1 VTDKKPYPKMLML
14 IVIAMLVLG
23 TLAVVVVNQANLSR
37 SRIPVLGEL
46 GDFQLIESKSGEAI
60 GPIDLR
66 GKICVYDFIF
76 TSCKGPCPVMAV
88 NMGDLYRLYKGSDRI
103 QFVSIS
109 VDPERDTLEAL
120 NEYARLRGVDDDGW
134 IFLRGPIDTVAEICE
149 KQFMLSADDLP
160 GGHTTKFILVDHLG
174 RIRSYH
180 DGLSESSM
188 ETLENN
194 IRQLAKELP

>member
-1 VTDKKPYPKMLML
+1 MSKNGNFPKMLIL
-14 IVIAMLVLG
+14 IVIAMFVLG
-23 TLAVVVVNQANLSR
+23 TLAVVVVSQANLSR

-46 GDFQLIESKSGEAI
+46 GDFELIDSSDAAPV
-60 GPIDLR
+60 GPTDLK

-76 TSCKGPCPVMAV
+76 TNCQGPCPVMAV
-88 NMGDLYRLYKGSDRI
+88 NMGELYRLYKGSGKV

-109 VDPERDTLEAL
+109 VDPERDTPEAL
-120 NEYARLRGVDDDGW
+120 NEYARLQGVDDDGW
-134 IFLRGPIDTVAEICE
+134 IFLYGPIDKVAEICE

-160 GGHTTKFILVDHLG
+160 GGHTTKFILVDPLG

-188 ETLENN
+188 ETLKNN
-194 IRQLAKELP
+194 IRQLAKEMP

>member
-1 VTDKKPYPKMLML
+1 MSPGRSYPKMLIL

-23 TLAVVVVNQANLSR
+23 TLAALVVSQANRSR

-46 GDFQLIESKSGEAI
+46 TEFELTAAHNGELAGPESLK
-60 GPIDLR
+60 

-76 TSCKGPCPVMAV
+76 TSCRGPCPVMAV
-88 NMGDLYRLYKGSDRI
+88 NMGELYRLYKGSGKI
-103 QFVSIS
+103 QFASIS
-109 VDPERDTLEAL
+109 VDPNRDTLEAL
-120 NEYARLRGVDDDGW
+120 NEYAELQRVDDDGW
-134 IFLRGPIDTVAEICE
+134 IFLRGPLEKVAEICE
-149 KQFMLSADDLP
+149 EQFMLPAEDLP

-188 ETLENN
+188 EILQNN

>member
-1 VTDKKPYPKMLML
+1 MTNKKPYPKMLIL

-23 TLAVVVVNQANLSR
+23 TLAVVVVSQANISR

-46 GDFQLIESKSGEAI
+46 GNFQLIESRSGEAI
-60 GPIDLR
+60 GPADLR

-76 TSCKGPCPVMAV
+76 TNCKGPCPIMAV
-88 NMGDLYRLYKGSDRI
+88 NMGDLYRLYKGSDKI
-103 QFVSIS
+103 KFVSIS

-120 NEYARLRGVDDDGW
+120 NEYARLQGVDDDGW
-134 IFLRGPIDTVAEICE
+134 IFLHGPMDKVAEICE
-149 KQFMLSADDLP
+149 KQFMLSAGDLP
-160 GGHTTKFILVDHLG
+160 GGHTTKFILVDPQG

-188 ETLENN
+188 ETLERN
-194 IRQLAKELP
+194 IKQLAQEM